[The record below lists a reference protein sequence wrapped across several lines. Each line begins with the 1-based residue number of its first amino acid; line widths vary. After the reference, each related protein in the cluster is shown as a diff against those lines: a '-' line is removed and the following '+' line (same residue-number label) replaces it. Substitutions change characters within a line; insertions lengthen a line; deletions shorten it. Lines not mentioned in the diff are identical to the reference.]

1 MILKIPLLYNNLLEQ
16 FYWIFLFFFMV
27 LTSCKNDEAQ
37 MSFVNQAYSMPN
49 NFTETDSKGL
59 IINEDSDDWRISPV
73 YIGLVEV
80 RPIFPNPVQYGS
92 SVSLEVNFKGTVY
105 NSRIELG
112 YLSESNEWYVLQVRE
127 ITSDFDF
134 IDFTFY
140 SNQFGTTAEQARGLH
155 RLLLFDGNQ
164 RLITYGDLLIQ

>member
-1 MILKIPLLYNNLLEQ
+1 MILKIPLPYRNMLWR
-16 FYWIFLFFFMV
+16 FFCIIFL
-27 LTSCKNDEAQ
+27 LTFTGCKNDEAQ
-37 MSFVNQAYSMPN
+37 ISFVNQAYGIPT
-49 NFTETDSKGL
+49 NFTKTDVDGSVV
-59 IINEDSDDWRISPV
+59 NEDSDDWRISPA
-73 YIGLVEV
+73 YEGLVEV
-80 RPIFPNPVQYGS
+80 RPIYQNPIQFGNQVI
-92 SVSLEVNFKGTVY
+92 LEVYFKGTVY
-105 NSRIELG
+105 NPRIELG